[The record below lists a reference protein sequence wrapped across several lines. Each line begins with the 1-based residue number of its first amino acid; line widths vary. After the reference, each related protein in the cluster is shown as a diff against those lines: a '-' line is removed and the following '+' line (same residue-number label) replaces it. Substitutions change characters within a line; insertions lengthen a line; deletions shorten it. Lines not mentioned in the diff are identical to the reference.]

1 MEEGKIYAW
10 QVRVTLPTTTGSD
23 EMQSS
28 IFAFKLGTAGE
39 IESTPELTNIL
50 LIALQQTLGDGQF
63 NALFSN
69 ESPLG
74 GYLPSGDVEVNS
86 VSVDEASVTYILN
99 QIMNNDYEII
109 NIQVEE

>member
-1 MEEGKIYAW
+1 ME
-10 QVRVTLPTTTGSD
+10 VL
-23 EMQSS
+23 
-28 IFAFKLGTAGE
+28 
-39 IESTPELTNIL
+39 
-50 LIALQQTLGDGQF
+50 
-63 NALFSN
+63 LFSN

-74 GYLPSGDVEVNS
+74 GYLPSGDVEINS

>member
-1 MEEGKIYAW
+1 
-10 QVRVTLPTTTGSD
+10 
-23 EMQSS
+23 
-28 IFAFKLGTAGE
+28 
-39 IESTPELTNIL
+39 
-50 LIALQQTLGDGQF
+50 
-63 NALFSN
+63 
-69 ESPLG
+69 LG